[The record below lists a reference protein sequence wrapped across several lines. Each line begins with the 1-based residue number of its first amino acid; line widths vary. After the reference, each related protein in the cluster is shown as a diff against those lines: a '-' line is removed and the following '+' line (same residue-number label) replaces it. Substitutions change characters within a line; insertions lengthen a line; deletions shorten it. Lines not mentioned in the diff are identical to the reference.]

1 MKSTLTLTLI
11 LLAFSSCLT
20 KNNCEVITD
29 KTACEISEK
38 QYRYFVDAL
47 KETYASED
55 EPQLFN
61 LFLNDLFTAY
71 RKDSGMLAHNTVSFG
86 HDIKRLEAVNALLK
100 VRDTQHYYYFY
111 PEEIFWKRER
121 RTTQDSLSNN
131 KEIAPNNF
139 SKNQF
144 ESYLGLTPFPYIF
157 TIGNKEQPA
166 LGGIQLFEGIRF
178 VDDIK
183 QIDSRTTS
191 YIFDSIENSGGVYY
205 YPLATFIVNNA
216 KDELDR
222 PEIRRVL
229 SVIYWKLLCLYAEVD
244 L

>member
-20 KNNCEVITD
+20 KKNCEVITD

-121 RTTQDSLSNN
+121 RTTQDSLSTTR
-131 KEIAPNNF
+131 KLHPTIFRKTYLSPTSASLPFRTF
-139 SKNQF
+139 S
-144 ESYLGLTPFPYIF
+144 
-157 TIGNKEQPA
+157 
-166 LGGIQLFEGIRF
+166 
-178 VDDIK
+178 
-183 QIDSRTTS
+183 
-191 YIFDSIENSGGVYY
+191 
-205 YPLATFIVNNA
+205 PL
-216 KDELDR
+216 
-222 PEIRRVL
+222 EIRNNPHYL
-229 SVIYWKLLCLYAEVD
+229 EYNYLKA
-244 L
+244 